1 MGNGMMNKYDS
12 YINKILM
19 ESDIDSEYL
28 ELAKNPE
35 KNNAELQRMVD
46 ETARAS
52 GFVTTALHQTNSDQF
67 TQFDISKARSVGRS
81 RIGFFFTD
89 NPDVEYGRNRMD
101 VYLDV
106 HNPLEFDTFNDFA
119 VWADL
124 NETDFGDT
132 ASLRKLLLDEGF
144 YDGIEIRGE
153 TDGFD
158 QTITV
163 AFDPSQIKS
172 ADPVTKDDQGQV
184 IPLSK
189 RFDISTEDIR
199 Y

>member
-1 MGNGMMNKYDS
+1 MSKFDS
-12 YINKILM
+12 YINRILM

-46 ETARAS
+46 EAARAA
-52 GFVTTALHQTNSDQF
+52 GFATTALHQTNSDQF
-67 TQFDISKARSVGRS
+67 TQFDISKARRTGRS

-106 HNPLEFDTFNDFA
+106 HNPLKFDTFNDFA

-189 RFDISTEDIR
+189 RFDPSKEDIR

>member
-1 MGNGMMNKYDS
+1 MNKYDS

-52 GFVTTALHQTNSDQF
+52 GFATTALHQTNSDQF

-144 YDGIEIRGE
+144 YDGIEIRGK